1 MSCLATSQ
9 GYISESDYTRN
20 YAAFGSTK
28 TQLNFLE
35 QSLDL
40 IAGLPCSSCGLWHC
54 SLVLLL
60 GRSASTTRLPMTAAC
75 SIWWTVVVCKNM
87 PKSTC
92 QWCSGSGG
100 PAAIGSASSVPA
112 ETSNLVDCGV
122 CKNVPKST
130 CQWCSGTGGPATV
143 GSAASPASSNLV
155 DCGVCKNVPKSTC
168 QWCDGAGGNAPVNSR
183 PATPD
188 SGSPASS
195 GMYDGSCPAGL
206 VNCGVCRCT
215 VPSACKTCDGSGGPG
230 RDQHVRCL
238 VHGPQLHDA
247 ACGFCD
253 WLLGSHFNGGT
264 SLQVH
269 ILESN
274 ANSAC

>member
-1 MSCLATSQ
+1 MQFLWSLTLFFGTAFGEVSKHNATSH
-9 GYISESDYTRN
+9 DR
-20 YAAFGSTK
+20 
-28 TQLNFLE
+28 
-35 QSLDL
+35 SLFNLVD
-40 IAGLPCSSCGLWHC
+40 CG
-54 SLVLLL
+54 
-60 GRSASTTRLPMTAAC
+60 
-75 SIWWTVVVCKNM
+75 VCKNV

-215 VPSACKTCDGSGGPG
+215 VPSACKTCDGSGGPAEISTS
-230 RDQHVRCL
+230 DAWSMVPSFTMLL
-238 VHGPQLHDA
+238 VA
-247 ACGFCD
+247 FVI
-253 WLLGSHFNGGT
+253 GS
-264 SLQVH
+264 
-269 ILESN
+269 
-274 ANSAC
+274 